1 MKTWT
6 RIVSAIASVSAVVAG
21 TTALYY
27 GLYLPR
33 STQPRAGSVTMSAD
47 RIARGKYL
55 FEVVADC
62 DGCHSERDY
71 SRFGGP
77 VVVSGRGKGQI
88 IPEKGPVSPLVTAN
102 ITPDKE
108 TGLGNWT
115 DGEKIRAIR
124 EGISRDGRT
133 LFPMMPYKNFS
144 KMSDYDVES
153 LVAYMNTLAPVK
165 SNLPKMKIPF
175 PINVLMKTYPEP
187 VARVQSPDRGRNA
200 EYGAYLATL
209 GHCMDCHTPADG
221 HNLDESMKFA
231 GGRVFDTPLGK
242 VVSANITP
250 DPDTGI
256 GRWSE
261 DYFVQRFT
269 LQRTY
274 AVNGAPKLQPGQF
287 TLMPWL
293 NLSQMDPDDLSAI
306 YRYLQTQST
315 IPNKVDKH
323 PGATQ
328 TAGF

>member
-6 RIVSAIASVSAVVAG
+6 RIVSAVFAVTAVVAG
-21 TTALYY
+21 SAAAYY
-27 GLYLPR
+27 GTYLPR
-33 STQPRAGSVTMSAD
+33 SAAPRAGRVPVTSE
-47 RIARGKYL
+47 RLARGKYL

-77 VVVSGRGKGQI
+77 VVASGRGKGQI
-88 IPEKGPVSPLVTAN
+88 IPEKGPINPLVTAN

-124 EGISRDGRT
+124 EGISRDGRP
-133 LFPMMPYKNFS
+133 LFPMMPYKNFA

-165 SNLPKMKIPF
+165 SNLPKMTIPF
-175 PINVLMKTYPEP
+175 PLSVLMKSFPEP
-187 VARVQSPDRGRNA
+187 VRTVREPEKGRTA

-209 GHCMDCHTPADG
+209 GHCMDCHTPMKG
-221 HNLDESMKFA
+221 HDLDESMKFA
-231 GGRVFDTPLGK
+231 GGHVFETPLGK

-256 GRWSE
+256 GRWTE

-269 LQRTY
+269 LQKTY
-274 AVNGAPKLQPGQF
+274 VVNGAPKLQPGQF

-293 NLSQMDPDDLSAI
+293 NLSQMDPDDLGAL
-306 YRYLQTQST
+306 YRFLQTQST
-315 IPNKVDKH
+315 IPNKIEKH
-323 PGATQ
+323 PAPVQ

>member
-6 RIVSAIASVSAVVAG
+6 KIVSAIASVSAVVAG

-33 STQPRAGSVTMSAD
+33 GTSARAGQVPMTAE

-71 SRFGGP
+71 TKFGGP
-77 VVVSGRGKGQI
+77 VIVSGRGKGQI

-102 ITPDKE
+102 ITTDKE

-175 PINVLMKTYPEP
+175 PINVLMKAYPAP
-187 VARVQSPDRGRNA
+187 VEKVKAPERGRNA

-209 GHCMDCHTPADG
+209 GHCMDCHTPPDG

-269 LQRTY
+269 LQKTY
-274 AVNGAPKLQPGQF
+274 VVHGAPTLQPGQF

-293 NLSQMDPDDLSAI
+293 NLSQMEPDDLSAI
-306 YRYLQTQST
+306 FRYLQTQST
-315 IPNKVDKH
+315 IPNKVEKH
-323 PGATQ
+323 PGVVQ